1 MKRKI
6 TISLA
11 ALLLGLWMNPVEA
24 ADINGHVRKFANEN
38 ARDYVIHTDG
48 TLLGTRV
55 SWYQGSNYN
64 GILVRVENES
74 GQVVFEG
81 ETGSQAQSEDP
92 GDFTVEN
99 LPVGTYTVSLV
110 TDEVTIPVSANSDI
124 TYQPKTTTV
133 TITSDGQK
141 VDLYWMLVSR
151 SRRITAISKRGEFP
165 NNRIGTNQ
173 DGESVSYRVW
183 YTGQDGTYVF
193 TSNNRD
199 FVSFYG
205 ALQGDTIG
213 MYTDVTTVPTLT
225 EAEKAYGWTF
235 KGWRINGSDKVY
247 SADEVL
253 QYRIVSDIILEAAW
267 EAPSHKVTFA
277 TDSEKGSISNQSSV
291 TYTVEGNSS
300 TISSVLSNTLPEV
313 TAKDGYTFLGWY
325 VDPTTNIVDS
335 SDILATKVTKD
346 LVYYAKYRKNTPDIT
361 IGENG
366 NWIIDGVDTG
376 KPSRGETGAT
386 GATGQAGKDGSSITV
401 VKTDFDDNGNTVVT
415 FSDGSVTTILKGADG
430 LAGKDGKDG
439 QDGSSITIT
448 STTVNANGDTIVT
461 FSDGTSIT
469 IPKGKDGTNGKD
481 GVDGKDG
488 ASLTIV
494 KTEIDGDGNTV
505 LYFSDGSQAVINKG
519 TDGKDGKSISVVETQ
534 TDANGNTIIT
544 FSDTTSVLITKGA
557 DGKDGQSTSVT
568 IGDNGNW
575 VVDGKDT
582 GIPARGETAIK
593 DPATNIERFVSSVL
607 PKTGAELLSYL
618 TILGAGIGM
627 VVAYLAGRRKGE
639 QKQ

>member
-6 TISLA
+6 TISLV

-48 TLLGTRV
+48 TLMGTRV

-64 GILVRVENES
+64 GILVRVEDAS

-81 ETGSQAQSEDP
+81 QTGSQAQSETP

-110 TDEVTIPVSANSDI
+110 TDEVPITVSADSAI

-133 TITSDGQK
+133 TITSDNQK

-165 NNRIGTNQ
+165 NNSIGKNQ
-173 DGESVSYRVW
+173 DDESVSYRIW
-183 YTGQDGTYVF
+183 YSGKDGTYVF
-193 TSNNRD
+193 SSNNRD

-247 SADEVL
+247 SADEIL
-253 QYRIVSDIILEAAW
+253 QHRIDSNIILEAAW

-291 TYTVEGNSS
+291 TYTVEGNVS

-346 LVYYAKYRKNTPDIT
+346 LVYYAKYKKNTTDIT

-439 QDGSSITIT
+439 QDGSSIAIT

-505 LYFSDGSQAVINKG
+505 LYFSDGNQAVINKG

-582 GIPARGETAIK
+582 GIPARGEIDGK

-607 PKTGAELLSYL
+607 PKTGTELLSYL

-627 VVAYLAGRRKGE
+627 VCAYLAGRRKGE

>member
-11 ALLLGLWMNPVEA
+11 ALLIGLWMNPVEA
-24 ADINGHVRKFANEN
+24 AEINGHVGKFANEN